1 MNKIYL
7 IQDVKT
13 KEYYWQYRI
22 DEGFNANV
30 SEAKEF
36 NSIEDAEKEMQ
47 EEYLEELFAERFIE
61 IKCYYKP
68 NGYNEKYMISCRFN
82 AQTYDNR

>member
-1 MNKIYL
+1 MQKIYV

-13 KEYYWQYRI
+13 REYYWQYRI

-36 NSIEDAEKEMQ
+36 NSIEEAENELNCQ
-47 EEYLEELFAERFIE
+47 DEWATELFAERFIE

-68 NGYNEKYMISCRFN
+68 NGV
-82 AQTYDNR
+82 

>member
-1 MNKIYL
+1 MKKIYV
-7 IQDVKT
+7 IQDIKT

-36 NSIEDAEKEMQ
+36 DSLDEAEKEINLQ
-47 EEYLEELFAERFIE
+47 EDWDKVSELFEQFLE
-61 IKCYYKP
+61 VKCYFKP
-68 NGYNEKYMISCRFN
+68 NG
-82 AQTYDNR
+82 A

>member
-1 MNKIYL
+1 MKKIYL

-61 IKCYYKP
+61 IKCYYKL
-68 NGYNEKYMISCRFN
+68 NGL
-82 AQTYDNR
+82 

>member
-1 MNKIYL
+1 MEKIYV

-13 KEYYWQYRI
+13 REYYWQYRI
-22 DEGFNANV
+22 DEGFNANI

-36 NSIEDAEKEMQ
+36 NSIEEAEKEMQ

-61 IKCYYKP
+61 IKCYY
-68 NGYNEKYMISCRFN
+68 NLN
-82 AQTYDNR
+82 AL

>member
-1 MNKIYL
+1 MKKIYL

-13 KEYYWQYRI
+13 KEYYWQYRT

-68 NGYNEKYMISCRFN
+68 NGL
-82 AQTYDNR
+82 

>member
-1 MNKIYL
+1 MKKIYL

-22 DEGFNANV
+22 NEGFNANV

-36 NSIEDAEKEMQ
+36 DSIEDAEKEMQ
-47 EEYLEELFAERFIE
+47 EEYLEDVFAERVIE

-68 NGYNEKYMISCRFN
+68 NGL
-82 AQTYDNR
+82 

>member
-1 MNKIYL
+1 MMKKIYV

-36 NSIEDAEKEMQ
+36 DSLDEAEKEINLQ
-47 EEYLEELFAERFIE
+47 EDWASELFSKRFLE
-61 IKCYYKP
+61 VKCYFKP
-68 NGYNEKYMISCRFN
+68 NG
-82 AQTYDNR
+82 A